1 MLLALKAGK
10 ACPTWL
16 PAGNQRPY
24 LPPISK
30 ATVFVVVS
38 KGVPEAEGDADIIYH
53 VSGAFQHL
61 WDVAAVRER
70 SGNHE
75 QWF

>member
-1 MLLALKAGK
+1 MLFSVPSSQLKFQSIVVPWEGRENL
-10 ACPTWL
+10 PTRL
-16 PAGNQRPY
+16 PAANQRPY

-53 VSGAFQHL
+53 ISGAFQHL
-61 WDVAAVRER
+61 
-70 SGNHE
+70 
-75 QWF
+75 